1 MSADPRLA
9 RPDLKSMAMER
20 FGYLVAAPNAFVR
33 SVTFSELNA
42 AMQAAY
48 DLGVEQERARCL
60 ALVEELAGYTAPAN
74 LIAAIRAAASEVPPH
89 P

>member
-9 RPDLKSMAMER
+9 LLDFIRSMMATYEGFFPGTLKER
-20 FGYLVAAPNAFVR
+20 IEVVLLGTVAKP
-33 SVTFSELNA
+33 
-42 AMQAAY
+42 AY

-60 ALVEELAGYTAPAN
+60 ALVEELAGYTAPEN
-74 LIAAIRAAASEVPPH
+74 LIAAIRAAASEVPPR